1 MTKNKDL
8 KNKKLLLLKLIHKIT
23 KKLSTSLKAKLI

>member
-23 KKLSTSLKAKLI
+23 KKLSTFLKAKLI